1 MGHLAAVHNITFRNP
16 GLFTNVG
23 ETWYWSGTEYAPDTN
38 RAWELTFY
46 TGNQY
51 YYFKSYDPETM
62 KYISHHAWAVR
73 DGDVACGAPE
83 PPPPGS
89 WQQSCDTDT
98 AHWSGEKWCAT
109 CDWAC
114 WMGIC
119 LPWDSC
125 VDVNQCPS
133 GYLENNNGELQ
144 CSP

>member
-1 MGHLAAVHNITFRNP
+1 MGHLFNVYGISSSSP
-16 GLFTNVG
+16 DLFTNVQSDY
-23 ETWYWSGTEYAPDTN
+23 YWSGTEFAPDTYL
-38 RAWELTFY
+38 AWFFY
-46 TGNQY
+46 DGFQ
-51 YYFKSYDPETM
+51 F
-62 KYISHHAWAVR
+62 ISSKDFSTYAWAVR
-73 DGDVACGAPE
+73 DGDVVACGAPE

-89 WQQSCDTDT
+89 WQQSCDTGT
-98 AHWSGEKWCAT
+98 ADWHESSDGAWCAT